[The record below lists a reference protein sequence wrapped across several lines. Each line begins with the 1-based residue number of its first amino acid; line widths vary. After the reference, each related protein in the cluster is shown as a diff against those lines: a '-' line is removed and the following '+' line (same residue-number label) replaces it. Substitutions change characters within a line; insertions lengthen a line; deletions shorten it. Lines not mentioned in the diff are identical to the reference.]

1 MLTGEVKNDSVK
13 IDALELSLTDLDY
26 EGKLGK
32 WASQI
37 PGQAKV
43 TFEADEKAKFD
54 EVQKTMDA
62 LSTAGVKFRM
72 AAKE

>member
-37 PGQAKV
+37 PEKAKV

-72 AAKE
+72 SAKE

>member
-1 MLTGEVKNDSVK
+1 MR
-13 IDALELSLTDLDY
+13 
-26 EGKLGK
+26 
-32 WASQI
+32 ASSANGH
-37 PGQAKV
+37 PGFRKAKV

-54 EVQKTMDA
+54 DVQKTMDA